1 MAQTLDGALGNLD
14 STIKSI
20 GDKVQE
26 QIKRG
31 TEYKNSL
38 LNKLGDVA
46 NQLDEITKSSNLASI
61 PRLQQQIEQLKQ
73 QLNEKTSELQ
83 VVQDNLKQTT
93 QRITDLEN
101 NIQDLTRQIGDKDK
115 QINDLTNSNQD
126 KDAEI
131 SNLNEQ
137 KQKLETDKKNAQDA
151 LEASNK
157 QVANLVQQI
166 DSINKYLIQ
175 QVELINTISQ
185 ELGTIDSGDI
195 AQQFNIISTN
205 IDTIRKLIDTGSGGA
220 EAPIP
225 PSQSG
230 YDIQKNIANLRALR
244 GPDKRQYTDFIKDLR
259 RNPKIDSNDI
269 QLLENNI
276 RNFDNNDTNSIEQ
289 ITQFLQTNK
298 INVPPLRALYGGK
311 RKRKTMKKRHNKTH
325 KKIRGGYIYKESA
338 KSKKNSEDISNLTS
352 SKSSSKLTSKSSSR
366 TQSGRRTQRKYIK

>member
-46 NQLDEITKSSNLASI
+46 NQLDAITKSSNLASI

-137 KQKLETDKKNAQDA
+137 KQELETDKKNAQDA

-157 QVANLVQQI
+157 QVAN
-166 DSINKYLIQ
+166 
-175 QVELINTISQ
+175 
-185 ELGTIDSGDI
+185 
-195 AQQFNIISTN
+195 
-205 IDTIRKLIDTGSGGA
+205 
-220 EAPIP
+220 
-225 PSQSG
+225 
-230 YDIQKNIANLRALR
+230 
-244 GPDKRQYTDFIKDLR
+244 
-259 RNPKIDSNDI
+259 
-269 QLLENNI
+269 
-276 RNFDNNDTNSIEQ
+276 
-289 ITQFLQTNK
+289 
-298 INVPPLRALYGGK
+298 
-311 RKRKTMKKRHNKTH
+311 
-325 KKIRGGYIYKESA
+325 
-338 KSKKNSEDISNLTS
+338 
-352 SKSSSKLTSKSSSR
+352 
-366 TQSGRRTQRKYIK
+366 